1 VRLEHTFEGGITAKT
16 NKVVIVRE
24 ENGRMLKIRRYFIK

>member
-1 VRLEHTFEGGITAKT
+1 VGLEHTFEGGITAKA

-24 ENGRMLKIRRYFIK
+24 ENGRMLKILRYFFK